1 MNVDTTIWGSGSEVS
16 GFPNTM
22 KFAETFKTLAQNGY
36 ISVDDYPD
44 ESIYQNFCTDD
55 TLCISRYVKIDHVQ
69 GESLDLTSEF
79 YTPKITNYFP
89 TYTTGQGGA
98 GNGAICNAYDACYIG
113 SRFGMNGTIGLMPE
127 VRPCVAMATQY
138 YVLCVYCEVCTFSS
152 ENTYQGVRN
161 FNTTNT
167 EVMEYSDVL
176 ADIENN
182 ENYWDNHYISKMFVK
197 TYYGTRYDRAT
208 DEFYLGLGVSRFPKI
223 PATTFVDDPIYGP
236 YIYEGEYN
244 KQILL
249 MPYSDMGSYIYG
261 ENKVLQQGGTWYDDA
276 KLDKIRII
284 YIARCNPSFW
294 SLGVRNM
301 PDGNYVFFT
310 TYIND
315 TLSLTSAYAAYRS
328 TGFKFTGDAD
338 IAKSGDADD
347 PTLWS
352 RGTPKADGGIDPS
365 TAAGADDMNTG
376 LVDDPD
382 SYGDNGY
389 HGNSDVV
396 DTNEYVDETP
406 LTTPTLSVLG
416 AFNRTFAVS
425 YTNIKDL
432 ADWLW
437 NADDDVFDEIIKGLG
452 LHGENPIEGLID
464 VRLYPFAVNTLLNTT
479 TLDNIIIGRTDSG
492 VQGYSVA
499 TDSRAIVDLG
509 KCSFFAQNKNFLDY
523 KPYTEARLY
532 IPYIGIIP
540 IDTAEFMG
548 HEISVKM
555 IVDFV
560 TGACAAMVYKDG
572 IICLYSSGTIGV
584 SIPFSGTNS
593 AAFANSV
600 LSGLIGGTADVVTGA
615 MTGNAGKA
623 VAGAAKAIYSEFNT
637 STQYQSGGSSTPNCG
652 NWEPQYCYFI
662 IDRPIPIVP
671 DNYGH
676 FIGYACEE
684 TGLLSS
690 YSGFTVIGAPVL
702 DGIGATD
709 TEKDMIRT
717 LMQEGIYL

>member
-1 MNVDTTIWGSGSEVS
+1 MQVDSTIWGAGTEVS

-36 ISVDDYPD
+36 ISVDTYPD

-98 GNGAICNAYDACYIG
+98 GNGAICNAYEACYTG

-152 ENTYQGVRN
+152 ENTYLGVRN

-167 EVMEYSDVL
+167 EIMEYSEVL

-197 TYYGTRYDRAT
+197 AYYGTRYNRAT

-236 YIYEGEYN
+236 YIYEGAYN

-249 MPYSDMGSYIYG
+249 MPYSDVGSYIYG
-261 ENKVLQQGGTWYDDA
+261 ENKVLQQGGTWYDDS
-276 KLDKIRII
+276 KLDKIRVI

-315 TLSLTSAYAAYRS
+315 KLSLTSAYAAYRS

-338 IAKSGDADD
+338 IAQSGDADD
-347 PTLWS
+347 PSLWS
-352 RGTPKADGGIDPS
+352 RGTPTADGGIDPA
-365 TAAGADDMNTG
+365 TTAGADDMNTG

-437 NADDDVFDEIIKGLG
+437 NADEDLFEEIIKGLG
-452 LHGENPIEGLID
+452 LHGENPIEGIID

-479 TLDNIIIGRTDSG
+479 ILDDIIIGRTNSG
-492 VQGYSVA
+492 VQGYPVA
-499 TDSRAIVDLG
+499 ADSLAIVDLG

-540 IDTAEFMG
+540 IDTTEFMG

-637 STQYQSGGSSTPNCG
+637 ATQYQSGGSSTPNCG

-671 DNYGH
+671 DSYGH

-690 YSGFTVIGAPVL
+690 FSGFTVIGAPVL